1 MKQMVVFQ
9 MEVVPC
15 SGKLWISSFGLIC
28 AEKCRKMDSIRI
40 FLKTALRILLLL
52 EIYMKQMV
60 VFKMDVVPCSEKIWI
75 LSYGSIMDDS
85 RSEFWVLRLIL
96 ETAW

>member
-1 MKQMVVFQ
+1 MKKLLVTGFNPFD
-9 MEVVPC
+9 ERGYNTSAEILDFLPDSI
-15 SGKLWISSFGLIC
+15 SGFGLIF

-60 VFKMDVVPCSEKIWI
+60 VFQM
-75 LSYGSIMDDS
+75 
-85 RSEFWVLRLIL
+85 
-96 ETAW
+96 